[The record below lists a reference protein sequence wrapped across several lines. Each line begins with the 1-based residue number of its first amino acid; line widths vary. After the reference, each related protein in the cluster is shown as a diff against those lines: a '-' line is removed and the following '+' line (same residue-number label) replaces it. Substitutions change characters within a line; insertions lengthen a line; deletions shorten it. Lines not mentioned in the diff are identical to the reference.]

1 MKKASILWAVLI
13 MVLLG
18 AGSAHAVRTDAPRT
32 DPVRKDA
39 VIGLQ
44 LEPPHLDP
52 TSAAAGAIDQV
63 LYANVYQGLTR
74 FNEDG
79 AIAPQLA
86 KSWEISQDGLEYTF
100 TLQENV
106 RFHDGTALDAKA
118 VRFALNRAR
127 AENSTNAQKA
137 LFTDIESIT
146 IHDSLTLT
154 IRLKQPNGQFLF
166 NLAWGDAVI
175 IAPHNVDDLRQKAI
189 GTGPYQVAKWVKGD
203 RIELTRHHDYWGKPP
218 ALESVIF
225 RFISDAAAARAAV
238 QAGAVDAFPAFP
250 APETLAQLA
259 ENPAFALIN
268 GTTEGETILAIN
280 HQRPPFDR
288 LEIRQALAMAIN
300 RQDIIDGAMF
310 GYGTPIGTHFAPHHP
325 AYLDLT
331 NTPPYNP
338 ETARKILK
346 EAGLDGLTLT
356 ISLPPP
362 SYARRGG
369 EIIAAQLRNIGITA
383 QLIPLEWAAW
393 LEHVFRNKD
402 YDLTIISHTEPFDI
416 GIYARENYYF
426 GYDSPKFRAIMRNLK
441 SASDPQTRT
450 RLLHQAQR
458 HIRDD
463 QVNVFLFQLANAGIR
478 NARLLGLWQHAPTQA
493 LDVTGIYWKN

>member
-1 MKKASILWAVLI
+1 MLV
-13 MVLLG
+13 VVFLG
-18 AGSAHAVRTDAPRT
+18 AGYAHAART
-32 DPVRKDA
+32 DA

-79 AIAPQLA
+79 SIAPQLA
-86 KSWEISQDGLEYTF
+86 KSWEISDDGLEYTF
-100 TLQENV
+100 TLHPDV
-106 RFHDGTALDAKA
+106 RFHDGSLLDAKA

-137 LFTDIESIT
+137 LFADIEAIT

-154 IRLKQPNGQFLF
+154 IRLKQANGQFLF

-175 IAPHNVDDLRQKAI
+175 IASDNADDLRQKAI
-189 GTGPYQVAKWVKGD
+189 GTGPFQVAKWVKGD
-203 RIELTRHHDYWGKPP
+203 RIELTRNHHYWGKPP

-225 RFISDAAAARAAV
+225 RFISDAAAASAAL
-238 QAGAVDAFPAFP
+238 QAGEVDAFPAFP

-259 ENPAFALIN
+259 KDPAFALIN
-268 GTTEGETILAIN
+268 GSTEGETILAIN
-280 HQRPPFDR
+280 NQRPPFDR
-288 LEIRQALAMAIN
+288 LEIRQALAMGIN

-310 GYGTPIGTHFAPHHP
+310 GYGTPIGSHFAPHHP
-325 AYLDLT
+325 DYLDLT
-331 NTPPYNP
+331 ATPPYNP
-338 ETARKILK
+338 EQARKILK
-346 EAGLDGLTLT
+346 QAGLEGLHLT

-383 QLIPLEWAAW
+383 QLKPLEWAAW
-393 LEHVFRNKD
+393 LEHVFRNQD

-426 GYDSPKFRAIMRNLK
+426 GYDSPPFRALMDALK
-441 SASDPQTRT
+441 SSRDPQSRT
-450 RLLHQAQR
+450 KLLHQAQR
-458 HIRDD
+458 HIRDE

-478 NARLLGLWQHAPTQA
+478 NARLLGLWHHAPTQA
-493 LDVTGIYWKN
+493 LDITGIYWKN